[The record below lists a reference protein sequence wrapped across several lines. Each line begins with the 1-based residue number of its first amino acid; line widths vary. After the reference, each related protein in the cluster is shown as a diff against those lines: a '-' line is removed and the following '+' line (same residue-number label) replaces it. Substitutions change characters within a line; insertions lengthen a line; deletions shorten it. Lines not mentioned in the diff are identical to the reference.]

1 MDKQTIARLAAEFV
15 QEEINYV
22 SRDKALNEEL
32 AGLKIFDEPIFAYGA
47 ADDEGFQLLKSPS
60 VIGEH
65 FMMPKEWLQSAN
77 TVIVYF
83 FPFTDEIRE
92 GNRTDMNWPSNEWLH
107 GRIDGQNFMNEFNL
121 FLNSK
126 LNEEGYKSLI
136 PGLDSRFKTEGFSSN
151 WSERHTAFICG
162 LGTFGLSKG
171 IITQKG
177 MAGRLGSIVTE
188 LKLKSDIKKYN
199 NIYEYCINCGE
210 CAENCPAGAIS
221 LEKGKDHKK
230 CSDFLDKVKEKHK
243 PYYGCGKCQVCVPCE
258 NENPKD

>member
-107 GRIDGQNFMNEFNL
+107 GRIDGQIFMNEFNL

-136 PGLDSRFKTEGFSSN
+136 PGLD
-151 WSERHTAFICG
+151 
-162 LGTFGLSKG
+162 
-171 IITQKG
+171 
-177 MAGRLGSIVTE
+177 
-188 LKLKSDIKKYN
+188 
-199 NIYEYCINCGE
+199 
-210 CAENCPAGAIS
+210 
-221 LEKGKDHKK
+221 
-230 CSDFLDKVKEKHK
+230 
-243 PYYGCGKCQVCVPCE
+243 
-258 NENPKD
+258 